1 MEKEATVDDQ
11 STLPGAQLPDHGP
24 SRRDFRPARLVLLG
38 AAIVILIWFAVVNLQ
53 DVQIHFWVS
62 TTGAPLIV
70 VILIS
75 GFLGAAAS
83 GLWSWLRR
91 RRRAG
96 EPGGG

>member
-1 MEKEATVDDQ
+1 MDDQ
-11 STLPGAQLPDHGP
+11 STLPGAQPPDHEP
-24 SRRDFRPARLVLLG
+24 SRRELRPARLVLFGVAL
-38 AAIVILIWFAVVNLQ
+38 VLLIWFAVANLQ

-62 TTGAPLIV
+62 TAGAPLIV
-70 VILIS
+70 VIVIS

-83 GLWSWLRR
+83 SLWSWLRR

>member
-1 MEKEATVDDQ
+1 MDDQ
-11 STLPGAQLPDHGP
+11 STLPGAQPPDQRP
-24 SRRDFRPARLVLLG
+24 SRREPRPARLVLLG
-38 AAIVILIWFAVVNLQ
+38 AAIVLLVWFAVVNLQ

-70 VILIS
+70 VIVIS